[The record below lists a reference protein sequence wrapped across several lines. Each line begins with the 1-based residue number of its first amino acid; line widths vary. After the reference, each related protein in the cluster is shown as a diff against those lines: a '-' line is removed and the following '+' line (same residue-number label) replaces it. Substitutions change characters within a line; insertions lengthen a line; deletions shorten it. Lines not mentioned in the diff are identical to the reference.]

1 MTFYVVALCL
11 FLMERAFFMKKNGT
25 TISAG
30 RHREINAE
38 YVTEPDVLDYLEV
51 NSYDNSILEEYE
63 KRSKHKT
70 LFIFLLVFA
79 IILVGMI
86 AVTIGPLK
94 ISVSDSYKV
103 IISHIFP
110 SVASVPDTIKDNTI
124 WQVRLPRVLA
134 GILVGFG
141 LAISGAVMQ
150 PVLKN
155 PMASPFTLGVSA
167 AAGFGASLAI
177 ALGASVGSSTISVI
191 GYAFLF
197 SMLSVTVILFISKI
211 KNSSPEVII
220 LTGIALSYLFNAGIT
235 MLQYFVD
242 PIYTKQMVFWLSG
255 SLYKGNWENL
265 AYICPV
271 VVILSVFLIIK
282 SKDLNAI
289 SSGDET
295 AKSVGINVE
304 RTRLVMLVV
313 STVLT
318 ATVVSFMGA
327 IGFIGLVAPH
337 IVRLVIGADNRFVVI
352 GSGFAGAFL
361 LVVSDIVAMNIISP
375 VALPIGVI
383 TSFMGVPLF
392 LYLVLKMKKGGL

>member
-1 MTFYVVALCL
+1 
-11 FLMERAFFMKKNGT
+11 MKKNQITLT
-25 TISAG
+25 TG
-30 RHREINAE
+30 KRREC
-38 YVTEPDVLDYLEV
+38 VTEPHALNYLDGS
-51 NSYDNSILEEYE
+51 SYDGGILEAYE
-63 KRSKHKT
+63 KSARHKT
-70 LFIFLLVFA
+70 LFISFLVVA
-79 IILVGMI
+79 IILIGLI
-86 AVTIGPLK
+86 AVTIGPLQ

-103 IISHIFP
+103 IASHIFP
-110 SVASVPDTIKDNTI
+110 SVVSAPDTMTDNTV

-134 GILVGFG
+134 GVFVGFA
-141 LAISGAVMQ
+141 LAVSGAVMQ

-167 AAGFGASLAI
+167 SAGFGASLAI
-177 ALGASVGSSTISVI
+177 ALGAGIGSATVSVI
-191 GYAFLF
+191 GYAFFF
-197 SMLSVTVILFISKI
+197 SMLSALVILFISKV
-211 KNSSPEVII
+211 KDATPEVII
-220 LTGIALSYLFNAGIT
+220 LSGIALSYLFNAGTT

-265 AYICPV
+265 AYILPV
-271 VVILSVFLIIK
+271 VVLLSVFLIMK
-282 SKDLNAI
+282 SKDLNSI

-304 RTRLVMLVV
+304 RTRLIMIII

-318 ATVVSFMGA
+318 ALVVSFMGT

-352 GSGFAGAFL
+352 GSGFVGSFL
-361 LVVSDIVAMNIISP
+361 LVVSDIAAMNVMSP

-392 LYLVLKMKKGGL
+392 LYLILKMKKGGL